1 VRRFAALLRVRTA
14 QPAQALDL
22 ADLATTWPRSLTVR
36 LLAAL
41 SVESAVAS
49 FLAVQ
54 NRLAAAQVGQLL
66 RAAGLDEATDKR
78 VFRQLKALY
87 DVNPARAS
95 TLRRDMEWEDR
106 DAVFFPAERLAYGD
120 ESLAVRLALLADEV
134 WEELPLP
141 CTHRLPAP
149 SENPDAWPETSIALL
164 PVPLPD
170 SWAETLIDLSSDPLR
185 AGIEWLHL
193 WRRDA
198 TVADEIR
205 AAIPTKLSDGW
216 IAALLAATDPL
227 ATAPLPYDL
236 VLLEH
241 LWEDHSDFLSQIE
254 VDALL
259 RGVSDAPVEIDF
271 CDYDEKG
278 RGLVHKAVLA
288 WLKRAGG
295 AK

>member
-1 VRRFAALLRVRTA
+1 MTTTLPITVRRFAALLRVRTA
-14 QPAQALDL
+14 QPTQALDL
-22 ADLATTWPRSLTVR
+22 ADLAATWPRSLAVR
-36 LLAAL
+36 LLVAL
-41 SVESAVAS
+41 PVETAVAS
-49 FLAVQ
+49 FLALP

-106 DAVFFPAERLAYGD
+106 DAVFFPAERLAIGN
-120 ESLAVRLALLADEV
+120 EPFAVHLALLADDV
-134 WEELPLP
+134 WEDLPLP

-149 SENPDAWPETSIALL
+149 CENPDAWPATSIALL
-164 PVPLPD
+164 PFPLPD
-170 SWAETLIDLSSDPLR
+170 SWADALADLSSDPLR

-205 AAIPTKLSDGW
+205 AALPASISDGW
-216 IAALLAATDPL
+216 IAALLAASDPQ
-227 ATAPLPYDL
+227 ATAHLPYDL

-241 LWEDHSDFLSQIE
+241 LWEEHSDFLSQMAIFAQSPGK
-254 VDALL
+254 VKIS
-259 RGVSDAPVEIDF
+259 R
-271 CDYDEKG
+271 Y
-278 RGLVHKAVLA
+278 
-288 WLKRAGG
+288 
-295 AK
+295 